1 MPSVRLMYI
10 KLWGGI
16 LMSEEASDKQELTE
30 TSSANEDC
38 SECDDP
44 CKSVFT
50 KGLGILAN
58 AIIVNPIVERTY
70 YPRVYTHKSLR
81 PTSCTAPK
89 QVLNINDII
98 SGVIFPDMYG
108 AYYTGDTLHSIRLG
122 GMNFVGIARLHPKDQ
137 FNKRE
142 GRRIARRKAIEAI
155 GNYVSDMENVTM
167 VHIAVDLHDT
177 IPENIHYLA
186 RKAIVSNSELDGRRS
201 SAPIYIKFLPVGQSD

>member
-1 MPSVRLMYI
+1 
-10 KLWGGI
+10 
-16 LMSEEASDKQELTE
+16 MSEEASDKQELTE

-98 SGVIFPDMYG
+98 REAQYLGILNDQ
-108 AYYTGDTLHSIRLG
+108 SIL
-122 GMNFVGIARLHPKDQ
+122 
-137 FNKRE
+137 
-142 GRRIARRKAIEAI
+142 
-155 GNYVSDMENVTM
+155 
-167 VHIAVDLHDT
+167 DT
-177 IPENIHYLA
+177 II
-186 RKAIVSNSELDGRRS
+186 KQS
-201 SAPIYIKFLPVGQSD
+201 PIIS